1 LEVFSMADA
10 KDQEKSASKR
20 GAKAKGETLAPTPAQ
35 ALPESHAALARKY
48 RPKVFAELIGQE
60 AMVRTL
66 KNAFASGRIAQAY
79 MLTGVRGVGKTTT
92 ARLIARALNY
102 DAPGVEGPTLDIEAE
117 GVHCRAIL
125 ESRHLDVVE
134 MDAASHTGIDDI
146 RELIDSAHY
155 KPNIARYKVYILD
168 EVHMLSKPAFAGLL
182 KTLEE
187 PPEHVK
193 FIFATTEVRKVP
205 VTVLSRCQ
213 RFDLKRIEI
222 ETLIEHLA
230 KVASAEGARTERPA
244 LALIARAAEGSVRDA
259 LSILDRAIAFGGS
272 EVEAGAVRGLLG
284 LADRTRI
291 FDLMETVLKGDAGA
305 ALAELAALNRDGAE
319 PGQIIADLAEAV
331 HAVTLVKAAG
341 PGSADPAAS
350 EAERARAADLAARL
364 SMPALARAWQM
375 LLKGHDEVRE
385 SPRPLAAADMVLI
398 RLAYAADLP
407 PPGELARRLSD
418 ASPTGT
424 GEASVSS
431 PPKPSRKPEPARTE
445 TLRAETLGVETQRA
459 ETHPAALSAEI
470 PPAAPR
476 SDAASDGPR
485 GRSAGEPAEPEPPRP
500 ELQSFEDVVA
510 LAESKRDLKLK
521 HALVEQVRLVRFKPG
536 TVEINPLPH
545 APRDLGQ
552 ELMRK
557 LKAWTGRVW
566 IVAVSDEE
574 GAAPLGVQRR
584 EKEARDIEK
593 VREHPSVKKVM
604 QHFPGARIAAVRPVA
619 APAPQEAGTE
629 SPDAFKEDGTN

>member
-1 LEVFSMADA
+1 MADA
-10 KDQEKSASKR
+10 KDQEKSAGKR
-20 GAKAKGETLAPTPAQ
+20 STRAKGEAPAPAP
-35 ALPESHAALARKY
+35 AHPESHAALARKY

-102 DAPGVEGPTLDIEAE
+102 EAPGVEGPTLDIEAE

-146 RELIDSAHY
+146 RELIDRAHY

-230 KVASAEGARTERPA
+230 KVAAAEGARAERPA

-305 ALAELAALNRDGAE
+305 ALTELAALNRDGAE
-319 PGQIIADLAEAV
+319 PGQIIADLADAV

-341 PGSADPAAS
+341 TASADPAAS
-350 EAERARAADLAARL
+350 EAERARAADLARRL

-385 SPRPLAAADMVLI
+385 SPRPLAAADMVLV
-398 RLAYAADLP
+398 RLAYAASLP

-418 ASPTGT
+418 GTGAGASEAPASPK
-424 GEASVSS
+424 A
-431 PPKPSRKPEPARTE
+431 SRKSEPEPA
-445 TLRAETLGVETQRA
+445 AM
-459 ETHPAALSAEI
+459 LSAEL
-470 PPAAPR
+470 PAAAPR
-476 SDAASDGPR
+476 HDTEARGPE
-485 GRSAGEPAEPEPPRP
+485 AQEQPPP
-500 ELQSFEDVVA
+500 ELNSFEEVVA
-510 LAESKRDLKLK
+510 LAEAKRDLKLK

-536 TVEINPLPH
+536 TLELNPLPQ
-545 APRDLGQ
+545 APRELGQ
-552 ELMRK
+552 DLMRK

-566 IVAVSDEE
+566 IVALSDEE

-584 EKEARDIEK
+584 EKEAHEIDR
-593 VREHPSVKKVM
+593 VREHPAVKQVM
-604 QHFPGARIAAVRPVA
+604 RHFPGARIAAVRPTA
-619 APAPQEAGTE
+619 QPAPQEDDAGAAE
-629 SPDAFKEDGTN
+629 ALKEDGTN

>member
-1 LEVFSMADA
+1 MADVE
-10 KDQEKSASKR
+10 DQDKAARKRAPKADAAAAS
-20 GAKAKGETLAPTPAQ
+20 PAQ
-35 ALPESHAALARKY
+35 AAPESHAALARKY
-48 RPKVFAELIGQE
+48 RPRTFHELIGQE

-66 KNAFASGRIAQAY
+66 RNAFASGRIAQAY

-102 DAPGVEGPTLDIEAE
+102 DAQGAQGPTLDMSEE
-117 GVHCRAIL
+117 GAHCRAIL

-213 RFDLKRIEI
+213 RFDLKRIDI
-222 ETLIEHLA
+222 EELIAHLDRIA
-230 KVASAEGARTERPA
+230 AAEGARAERAA

-259 LSILDRAIAFGGS
+259 LSILDRAIAFGGN
-272 EVEAGAVRGLLG
+272 EVDADSVRGLLG

-291 FDLMETVLKGDAGA
+291 FDLMETVLRGDAGG
-305 ALAELAALNRDGAE
+305 ALTGLDALNRDGAE
-319 PGQIIADLAEAV
+319 PGQVIADLADAV

-341 PGSADPAAS
+341 EGSADPAAS
-350 EAERARAADLAARL
+350 ESERARAADLAARL
-364 SMPALARAWQM
+364 PMPALARAWQM
-375 LLKGHDEVRE
+375 LLKGYEEVRA
-385 SPRPLAAADMVLI
+385 SPRPLAAADMVLV

-407 PPGELARRLSD
+407 PPGELARRLAD
-418 ASPTGT
+418 GAGAAATEPG
-424 GEASVSS
+424 AA
-431 PPKPSRKPEPARTE
+431 PAPKPSRWPEPAS
-445 TLRAETLGVETQRA
+445 AETLSAEARRA
-459 ETHPAALSAEI
+459 EARRAAPPEPSAEVDN
-470 PPAAPR
+470 
-476 SDAASDGPR
+476 DAS
-485 GRSAGEPAEPEPPRP
+485 PEPPAPPP
-500 ELQSFEDVVA
+500 ELKSFEDVVA
-510 LAESKRDLKLK
+510 LAEAKRDLKLK
-521 HALVEQVRLVRFKPG
+521 HALIEQVRLVQFKPG
-536 TVEINPLPH
+536 LIEINPLPQ
-545 APRDLGQ
+545 APRELGQ

-566 IVAVSDEE
+566 IVAVSDDE

-584 EKEARDIEK
+584 DQEARAIAAI
-593 VREHPSVKKVM
+593 REHPAVKQVM
-604 QHFPGARIAAVRPVA
+604 QHFPGARIAAVRPVTEA
-619 APAPQEAGTE
+619 APPA
-629 SPDAFKEDGTN
+629 DAADEPEEFKEDGTN

>member
-1 LEVFSMADA
+1 MADA
-10 KDQEKSASKR
+10 KDQEKSAGKR
-20 GAKAKGETLAPTPAQ
+20 KAKGESTPPAQ
-35 ALPESHAALARKY
+35 SQPESHAALARKY
-48 RPKVFAELIGQE
+48 RPKIFAELIGQE

-102 DAPGVEGPTLDIEAE
+102 EAPGIEGPTLDIEAE

-230 KVASAEGARTERPA
+230 MVAAAEGARAERPA

-259 LSILDRAIAFGGS
+259 LSILDRAIAFGRS

-319 PGQIIADLAEAV
+319 PGQIIADLADAV

-341 PGSADPAAS
+341 AASADPAAS

-364 SMPALARAWQM
+364 SMPVLARAWQM

-385 SPRPLAAADMVLI
+385 SPRPLAAADMVLV
-398 RLAYAADLP
+398 RLAYAAGLP
-407 PPGELARRLSD
+407 SPGDLARRLSEG
-418 ASPTGT
+418 SGT
-424 GEASVSS
+424 SAAEAGPSAA
-431 PPKPSRKPEPARTE
+431 PNPSRKIEPA
-445 TLRAETLGVETQRA
+445 
-459 ETHPAALSAEI
+459 LSTEI
-470 PPAAPR
+470 PPARAPQPAAALDEP
-476 SDAASDGPR
+476 SAASGD
-485 GRSAGEPAEPEPPRP
+485 EPAEPEPPRP
-500 ELQSFEDVVA
+500 ELRSFEDVVA

-536 TVEINPLPH
+536 TIEINPLPQ
-545 APRDLGQ
+545 APRELGQ

-566 IVAVSDEE
+566 MVAVSDEE

-584 EKEARDIEK
+584 EREAREIER

-604 QHFPGARIAAVRPVA
+604 QHFPGARITAVRPVVE
-619 APAPQEAGTE
+619 PAPQDDAADE
-629 SPDAFKEDGTN
+629 PDALKEDGTN